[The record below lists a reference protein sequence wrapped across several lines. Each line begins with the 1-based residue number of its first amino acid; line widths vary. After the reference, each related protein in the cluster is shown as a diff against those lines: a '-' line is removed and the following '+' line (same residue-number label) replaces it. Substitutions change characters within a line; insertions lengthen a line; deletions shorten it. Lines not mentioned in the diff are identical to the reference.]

1 VFVDAWQQFE
11 DHLQGEVRQ
20 GQVSRGYAVAFYT
33 LQLHCFR
40 PEDQL
45 LQVGVVA
52 LEQLQKL
59 AGDFRPELAVAV
71 VDFQVLLQSGD

>member
-20 GQVSRGYAVAFYT
+20 GQVSRGDAVAFYT

-40 PEDQL
+40 PENQL

-52 LEQLQKL
+52 LQ
-59 AGDFRPELAVAV
+59 
-71 VDFQVLLQSGD
+71 